1 MSLPPNLPPPRF
13 HVYFCSVVYIGSG
26 DQTQGPTL
34 SRQALYGLSP
44 LRSFQVALIPLTLIS
59 NCTAF
64 LPLSPFLLMGNAQIV
79 TLAVVSKQLDMPNTP
94 DTAPGIQEN
103 HNEYLTSLRVS
114 AIMRRQA
121 EQ

>member
-1 MSLPPNLPPPRF
+1 M
-13 HVYFCSVVYIGSG
+13 GSE

-44 LRSFQVALIPLTLIS
+44 LPSFQVALIPLTLIT
-59 NCTAF
+59 NFTAF
-64 LPLSPFLLMGNAQIV
+64 LPLSPFLLMGKAQIV
-79 TLAVVSKQLDMPNTP
+79 TLAAVSKQLDMPSTP
-94 DTAPGIQEN
+94 DTAPGIQQN
-103 HNEYLTSLRVS
+103 PNESLTSLQVS

>member
-1 MSLPPNLPPPRF
+1 ML
-13 HVYFCSVVYIGSG
+13 SVVCIGSG

-64 LPLSPFLLMGNAQIV
+64 LLLSPFLLMGNAQTV
-79 TLAVVSKQLDMPNTP
+79 TLAVVSKQLDMPSTP
-94 DTAPGIQEN
+94 DTAPGIQQN

-114 AIMRRQA
+114 AILRRQA
-121 EQ
+121 E